1 MHFSKCVDENELDIP
16 NGESNVENEEEDQ
29 NDAEEQEYYVEGL
42 YTFNVFFK
50 LKAQQKKR
58 VLVV

>member
-29 NDAEEQEYYVEGL
+29 NDAEEQEYYVEGW
-42 YTFNVFFK
+42 YIQKTF
-50 LKAQQKKR
+50 
-58 VLVV
+58 